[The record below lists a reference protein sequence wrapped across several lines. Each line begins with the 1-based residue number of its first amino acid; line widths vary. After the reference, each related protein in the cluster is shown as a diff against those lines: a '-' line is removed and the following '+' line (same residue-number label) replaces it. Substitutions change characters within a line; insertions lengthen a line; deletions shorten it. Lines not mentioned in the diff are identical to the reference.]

1 MLGRVISDLW
11 HSLRQRGSA
20 PRPSADPAQLVLA
33 ARAAATAGDRQGA
46 VDYAE
51 QALQL
56 APDALEARQLLAELY
71 FHGRSYDA
79 VLADIHG
86 HLRPRTYIEIGVATG
101 KSLRLARPETVVLGV
116 DPDPA
121 IEKPLPANAR
131 LYRETSDRFFCGR
144 DVRAELGGL
153 PVDLAFIDGLHQF
166 DYALRDFMNLERLS
180 SPAGTILVHD
190 CVPLDRVSAQ
200 RERASGAW
208 SGDVWRLIVLLK
220 NARPDL
226 RIHTIATPP
235 TGLAVI
241 RGLDPSSRLLS
252 GRSDRLIEE
261 YLRLDYAYL
270 GADRAEKLNIVPN
283 DWELIRR
290 LLDAPAPGGTQV
302 P

>member
-11 HSLRQRGSA
+11 HSLRRRGSA
-20 PRPSADPAQLVLA
+20 PGSSATPAQLVLA

-56 APDALEARQLLAELY
+56 VPDALEARQLLADLY
-71 FHGRSYDA
+71 LHGRGYDA

-121 IEKPLPANAR
+121 IEEPLPANAR
-131 LYRETSDRFFCGR
+131 LYRETSDRFFSGR

-226 RIHTIATPP
+226 HIHTIAAPP

-252 GRSDRLIEE
+252 SRTDGLIEE

-290 LLDAPAPGGTQV
+290 LLDAPAPGGTQL

>member
-1 MLGRVISDLW
+1 
-11 HSLRQRGSA
+11 
-20 PRPSADPAQLVLA
+20 VLA

-56 APDALEARQLLAELY
+56 APDALEARQLLADLY
-71 FHGRSYDA
+71 LHGRSYDA

-121 IEKPLPANAR
+121 IQDPLPANAR
-131 LYRETSDRFFCGR
+131 LYRETSDHFFSGR

-153 PVDLAFIDGLHQF
+153 PVELAFIDGLHQF
-166 DYALRDFMNLERLS
+166 DHALRDFMNLERLS

-235 TGLAVI
+235 AGLAMI

-252 GRSDRLIEE
+252 GRCEGLIEE